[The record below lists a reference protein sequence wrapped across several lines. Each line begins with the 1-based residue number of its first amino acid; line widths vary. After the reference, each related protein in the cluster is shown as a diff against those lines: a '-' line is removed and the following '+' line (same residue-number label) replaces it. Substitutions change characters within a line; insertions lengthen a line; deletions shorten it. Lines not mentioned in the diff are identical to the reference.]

1 MTRLTYPHSRSNVD
15 LNRLRCILVVGTV
28 LWTKMDRRC
37 SPLGLMLIYRLF
49 LILDQCLRLFR
60 LKPDQGTMLTLI
72 LLNLPLHLIN
82 FAWTGSLVILSPQRL
97 SVLMVI
103 VQLRKEMIC
112 WCLRRKLFPVQ
123 GSIVLRVTRL
133 PPRRGTPDTRSPLCT
148 SVARL
153 APSLDRIP
161 G

>member
-1 MTRLTYPHSRSNVD
+1 MVDPWFLILGGTPGGILKMTRRAYPHSRSNVD
-15 LNRLRCILVVGTV
+15 LNHLRCILVVGTV

-49 LILDQCLRLFR
+49 LILDHCLRLFR
-60 LKPDQGTMLTLI
+60 LKPDQGIMLTLI

-103 VQLRKEMIC
+103 V
-112 WCLRRKLFPVQ
+112 
-123 GSIVLRVTRL
+123 
-133 PPRRGTPDTRSPLCT
+133 
-148 SVARL
+148 
-153 APSLDRIP
+153 
-161 G
+161 